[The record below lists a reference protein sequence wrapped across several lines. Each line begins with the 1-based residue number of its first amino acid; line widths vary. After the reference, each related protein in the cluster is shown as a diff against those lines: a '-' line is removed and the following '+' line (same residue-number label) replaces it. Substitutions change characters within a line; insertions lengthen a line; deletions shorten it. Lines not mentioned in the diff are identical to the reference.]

1 MIRISAI
8 PRKRSTA
15 AIFGFISFFVFPA
28 LHAQDEAEIAK
39 QLSNPIAALI
49 SVPIQANYDENY
61 GSNDQGSI
69 LRINVQPVIPFSLS
83 DDWNLIS
90 RTILPIVD
98 QEDVPSPG
106 VSEFGLGDTVQS
118 LFFSP
123 TAPTS
128 GGWIW
133 GVGPVFLL
141 PTATEDVLGS
151 EKWGIGP
158 TGVVLKQSGPWTIG
172 TLANHIESF
181 AGESARADISATFL
195 QPFVSYVTPSQT
207 TYLIST
213 ESTYDWETEEW
224 SVPINF
230 VVSQLLRVG
239 EQMIQVGGGIRYW
252 ADSPDNGPE
261 DWGIRLQF
269 TLLYPR

>member
-1 MIRISAI
+1 MIRISEI
-8 PRKRSTA
+8 LGTRSAA

-28 LHAQDEAEIAK
+28 LHAQDAAEIAK
-39 QLSNPIAALI
+39 QLANPISALI
-49 SVPIQANYDENY
+49 SVPMQANYDENY

-123 TAPTS
+123 KAPTP

-172 TLANHIESF
+172 ALANHIESF
-181 AGESARADISATFL
+181 AGDSARADISATFL

-239 EQMIQVGGGIRYW
+239 KQMIQVGGGIRYW

-261 DWGIRLQF
+261 DWGIRFQF

>member
-39 QLSNPIAALI
+39 QLSNPVAALI

-123 TAPTS
+123 KAPTP

-172 TLANHIESF
+172 ALANHIESF
-181 AGESARADISATFL
+181 AGDSARADISATFL

-239 EQMIQVGGGIRYW
+239 KQMIQVGGGIRYW

-261 DWGIRLQF
+261 DWGIRFQF